1 MLYLYEYDQLLKKS
15 ISFQMQN
22 VELNCFDVY
31 FQLSHFEYKM
41 QIETL
46 LKGIYDRRIKV
57 LIKSIHF
64 VIEHVIFITQNL
76 LMFSYKKT

>member
-1 MLYLYEYDQLLKKS
+1 MTHCDEQMTHVRLALTLLKKP

-22 VELNCFDVY
+22 IELNCFDVHS
-31 FQLSHFEYKM
+31 QLSHSEYKM

-46 LKGIYDRRIKV
+46 LKRIYDRYMKI

-64 VIEHVIFITQNL
+64 VIEHVILIT
-76 LMFSYKKT
+76 